1 MGFGLL
7 YIIYIDDQL
16 MEKWIDFVKIKF
28 HLNENIEW
36 YYMQFDLKFY
46 SLQLRFNSIQFNSIQ
61 ISVAYAPGDILYKI

>member
-7 YIIYIDDQL
+7 YIIYIDDRL

-36 YYMQFDLKFY
+36 YYMQFDLKFH
-46 SLQLRFNSIQFNSIQ
+46 SLQLRFNLIQFNSIQ
-61 ISVAYAPGDILYKI
+61 ISVAYALGGHSL